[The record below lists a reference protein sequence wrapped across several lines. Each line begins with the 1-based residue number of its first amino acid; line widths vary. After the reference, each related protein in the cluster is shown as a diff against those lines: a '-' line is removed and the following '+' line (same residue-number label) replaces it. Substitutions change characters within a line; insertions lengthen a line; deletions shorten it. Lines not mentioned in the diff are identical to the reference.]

1 MNTSRSPSEL
11 LIRSATTDTN
21 PCSLGSESALQT
33 AYITL
38 FVQSL
43 LHLPLAYFGVLLSLL
58 PLAMAYDSPGT
69 HGSAA
74 QEEMLWLEVPLLS
87 ISLMFVVVVVLN
99 ITVGA
104 MWVHGKAAGVQ
115 KQVHPPSA

>member
-1 MNTSRSPSEL
+1 M
-11 LIRSATTDTN
+11 
-21 PCSLGSESALQT
+21 
-33 AYITL
+33 
-38 FVQSL
+38 QSL
-43 LHLPLAYFGVLLSLL
+43 LHLPLAAFGVLFTLV
-58 PLAMAYDSPGT
+58 AMTFGYDSAGT

-74 QEEMLWLEVPLLS
+74 QEEMVWFEVWWCTMLPLAS
-87 ISLMFVVVVVLN
+87 ICLMFVVVVVLN